1 MSRQKK
7 YSRRE
12 RFYSA
17 LISALCLC
25 AVVLVIA
32 IVVDNQFNPV
42 IDAQPET
49 TRQPVIS
56 DATPKPLTLKLEL
69 PPTVAPEA
77 TDVPEAAP
85 TPVPKAAYEFL
96 PVYTRAN
103 TEEKVIAI
111 TLDGCTNAGHL
122 KTVME
127 RVHSMGGKL
136 TLFPYGQSTM
146 KDGMAELIRIAVNQ
160 LGWEVENRTWSNQLV
175 YKMSSS
181 DMATEIWSADMAV
194 DYALNMDYDM
204 HLFRMRG
211 GSGAVDVRT
220 HEYLKQLG
228 YDGIVNWAVSGS
240 VLSSDTLHNRLNP
253 GYIYHFDFDNESLTK
268 LLSFM
273 EFAIDRGYRCVTVN
287 ELLGFPAN
295 RCVEPEEAILS
306 RILPLP
312 EAYDPIYVDHK
323 IGDRAWQVLLIQ
335 TRLGELGYLDPEGAD
350 GIYGEGTSSAVSQ
363 FQVQCGLLGTG
374 VATAETQEIL
384 FSDEAPAKNG

>member
-12 RFYSA
+12 RFYSV

-32 IVVDNQFNPV
+32 IVVDYKFNPV
-42 IDAQPET
+42 IDAQPEN

-69 PPTVAPEA
+69 PPTAAPEA
-77 TDVPEAAP
+77 TDAPEATP
-85 TPVPKAAYEFL
+85 TPAPKADYEFL
-96 PVYTRAN
+96 PVYTRAD

-122 KTVME
+122 RTVME
-127 RVHSMGGKL
+127 RVHAMGGKL

-160 LGWEVENRTWSNQLV
+160 LGWEVENRTWSNQLI

-204 HLFRMRG
+204 HFFRMRG

-240 VLSSDTLHNRLNP
+240 ALSSDSLHNRLNP
-253 GYIYHFDFDNESLTK
+253 GYIYQFDFDNESLTK

-273 EFAIDRGYRCVTVN
+273 EFAIERGYRCVTVN

-295 RCVEPEEAILS
+295 SCVESEESILS
-306 RILPLP
+306 RTLPLP
-312 EAYDPIYVDHK
+312 EDYDTIYVDHK

-335 TRLGELGYLDPEGAD
+335 TRLGELGYLDPSGAD
-350 GIYGEGTSSAVSQ
+350 GIYGEGTSSAISQ

-384 FSDEAPAKNG
+384 FSANAPAKNG